1 MKRKALMITGLCALA
16 VALAQAGLRPAS
28 AQATHKVGLA
38 TMTVKVSMHNSS
50 FILSANSAPRG
61 VVIFKLHATL
71 KGNTAHY
78 PHDFSIHGH
87 TSKLIRPG
95 QSATLRVTFSRT
107 GRYPWRCT
115 FDHHASTGEKGV
127 FTIT

>member
-1 MKRKALMITGLCALA
+1 MKRKALMLTGLCALA
-16 VALAQAGLRPAS
+16 VSLAQAGLRPAL
-28 AQATHKVGLA
+28 AHATPRARL
-38 TMTVKVSMHNSS
+38 TTTTVKVSMHNSS

-71 KGNTAHY
+71 KGNTARY
-78 PHDFSIHGH
+78 PHDFSINGH

-95 QSATLRVTFSRT
+95 QSATLRVTFSRK
-107 GRYPWRCT
+107 GGYRWRCT